1 MLRGSLFA
9 LSLLTAFI
17 APAYATGL
25 QAEQIVEVATVSVDE
40 NGQEQVTYTLAEE
53 VAPGTGFDDD
63 PDVAGAGPI
72 LSAPTTPAASDC
84 NGTTTCVIQLS
95 DALLPAGRTGTITIR
110 ALVK

>member
-40 NGQEQVTYTLAEE
+40 NGQEQVTYMLAEE
-53 VAPGTGFDDD
+53 VAPGDQ
-63 PDVAGAGPI
+63 V
-72 LSAPTTPAASDC
+72 
-84 NGTTTCVIQLS
+84 
-95 DALLPAGRTGTITIR
+95 RYTIN
-110 ALVK
+110 